1 MMDPRRACRM
11 RKLSLDEEEEEE
23 RSTWGGLSRKSWRF
37 RIYQSHSLSICLKS
51 TPWLITRRLR
61 VKKSMLVK
69 EYQSWYVRL
78 LRPKSIRRCSDHPT
92 DLPSLHSQ
100 AASATR
106 GPYNTYCKTNS

>member
-78 LRPKSIRRCSDHPT
+78 LRPKSIRSAEPHPSHYSCFNGFPVA
-92 DLPSLHSQ
+92 LPQSPLMLDGL
-100 AASATR
+100 A
-106 GPYNTYCKTNS
+106 